1 MDRGPLPKPAKP
13 AEFERLAS
21 AWLGALTKDYSEYR
35 SPAHA
40 DLAAN
45 AWLGRFTG
53 NISPAAVAN
62 AYFDWFSHLQLSP
75 SKQEKQLQKAW
86 KKFWLWQQYAID
98 AAMPGQA
105 GAEPCIDPLPQDK
118 RFTAPGWE
126 RWPFNVISQGFLLNQ
141 QWWHRAMTGVRG
153 VSPHHEEV
161 MTFATRQLLDM
172 MAPSNFLLTNPVV
185 LDETLRSGG
194 ANLVHGAENALA
206 DWRRS
211 VGGGRPDADSD
222 SDSAKAFKV
231 GTTVAVTP
239 GKVVFRNKLIELIQY
254 SPATESVYA
263 KPLLFVPAWI
273 MKYYILDLSPQNS
286 LVKYLV
292 DKGHT
297 VFMISWKNPVAEDRD
312 LSLEDYRIMGVK
324 DAIEAVTRITGAPQI
339 NAAGYCLGGTL
350 LSIAAATMARDGDQR
365 LASMTLLASQVDFED
380 PGELSLFI
388 DESQISFLEAVMWDQ
403 GYLDTKQMAGA
414 FQLLRSNDL
423 IWSRRLNQYLLGLP
437 EQKSD
442 LMAWNAD
449 ATRMP
454 YRMHTEYLRR
464 LFLHNEL
471 AEGRYRTDGRT
482 IGLTDIEV
490 PIFSV
495 GTVTD
500 HVAPWRSVFKIH
512 LFTDTEVTF
521 LLTSGGH
528 NAGVVSPPGQPHRSY
543 QIAARAHDSSYIDAD
558 TWQETVPM
566 QEGSWWPAWESWLA
580 SKAGA
585 QIAAPAMGPAQGDAP
600 GSYVLQA

>member
-1 MDRGPLPKPAKP
+1 MDRGPLPKPP
-13 AEFERLAS
+13 GFERLAS

-35 SPAHA
+35 SLENA

-53 NISPAAVAN
+53 NISPAALAN
-62 AYFDWFSHLQLSP
+62 AYFDWFSHFQLSP
-75 SKQEKQLQKAW
+75 SKQQKQVQKAW

-98 AAMPGQA
+98 AAMPGHT
-105 GAEPCIDPLPQDK
+105 GTHPCIAPLPQDK
-118 RFTAPGWE
+118 RFVASGWE

-141 QWWHRAMTGVRG
+141 QWWHRATTGVRG
-153 VSPHHEEV
+153 VSRHHEEV
-161 MTFATRQLLDM
+161 VTFTTRQLLDM
-172 MAPSNFLLTNPVV
+172 VAPSNFLLTNPVV
-185 LDETLRSGG
+185 LEETMRSGG

-206 DWRRS
+206 DWRRGIS
-211 VGGGRPDADSD
+211 GGRSD
-222 SDSAKAFKV
+222 SEDEFKV
-231 GTTVAVTP
+231 GETVAVTP
-239 GKVVFRNKLIELIQY
+239 GKVVFRNRLIELIQY
-254 SPATESVYA
+254 SPSTATVHA
-263 KPLLFVPAWI
+263 KPVLFVPAWI

-297 VFMISWKNPVAEDRD
+297 VFMISWKNPLAEDRD
-312 LSLEDYRIMGVK
+312 LSMEDYRTLGVK
-324 DAIEAVTRITGAPQI
+324 DAIDAVTRITGAPQV
-339 NAAGYCLGGTL
+339 NAVGYCLGGTL
-350 LSIAAATMARDGDQR
+350 LSIAAATMARDGDKR
-365 LASMTLLASQVDFED
+365 LGSMTLLASQVDFEE

-388 DESQISFLEAVMWDQ
+388 DESQISFLEAIMWDQ

-464 LFLHNEL
+464 LFLHNDL
-471 AEGRYRTDGRT
+471 AEGRYRTDGHP
-482 IGLTDIEV
+482 IGLTDIGV
-490 PIFSV
+490 PIFSL

-512 LFTDTEVTF
+512 LLADTDVTF

-543 QIAARAHDSSYIDAD
+543 QIAERPHDSAYVDAD
-558 TWQETVPM
+558 TWQETVPL

-580 SKAGA
+580 GQGGA
-585 QIAAPAMGPAQGDAP
+585 QVKPPAMGPELDDAP
-600 GSYVLQA
+600 GAYVLQA